1 MRYGVQIGGRVR
13 YETQHT
19 IALLEAQAH
28 LDTEMLRRRKAYAER
43 RACLTL
49 LGRVSRL
56 RVRCEHGSV
65 ATPRMPCPTILNCLL
80 RRPLDTRLH
89 RWYNTPNW
97 LIAGW

>member
-19 IALLEAQAH
+19 IALLEAQAY
-28 LDTEMLRRRKAYAER
+28 LETEMLRRREAYER

-49 LGRVSRL
+49 LGGMSRL

-65 ATPRMPCPTILNCLL
+65 AAPRMPCLIILNCLL
-80 RRPLDTRLH
+80 LRLLDTRQH
-89 RWYNTPNW
+89 GWYNTLNW

>member
-1 MRYGVQIGGRVR
+1 MRYGVQVSGGVR

-28 LDTEMLRRRKAYAER
+28 LDTEMLRRWEAYER

-49 LGRVSRL
+49 LGGVSTL

-65 ATPRMPCPTILNCLL
+65 AALRMPCPTTVNSMLL
-80 RRPLDTRLH
+80 RLLDTKQH